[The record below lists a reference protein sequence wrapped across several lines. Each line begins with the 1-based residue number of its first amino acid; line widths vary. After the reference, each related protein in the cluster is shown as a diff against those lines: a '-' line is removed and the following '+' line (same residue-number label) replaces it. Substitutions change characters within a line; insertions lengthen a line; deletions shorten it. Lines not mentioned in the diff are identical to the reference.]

1 VRSNSGLPQSQPHK
15 SLDLWVSSSKMFP
28 MGKVQNKST
37 KDDLPVRELPAAC
50 ADETAAVEFLEKHRW
65 GEHPACP
72 HCGDIDVYKMTARDG
87 SREKHFRWRCRGCK
101 KQFSVRTGTVFED
114 SRIPLRHW
122 CFAFWR
128 ASTSKKG
135 VSALEIHR
143 QTGLSYKSCLFLLH
157 RIRFAMAPTDGNP
170 LTGTVEVDETY
181 IGGKARKGQD
191 RKAAWDNKAP
201 VVALVQRG
209 GEVRSFHVA
218 DVTAKTLKK
227 AILEN
232 VDRRARIMTD
242 EAVQYQGIGRMFD
255 GGHHTVKHSAEE
267 YVRGDVTT
275 NSVEGYFSILKRG
288 INGIYH
294 SVSKQH
300 LHRYLAEFEFRFNR
314 RHLRDG
320 ERVIEAI
327 QAAEGKRLRYRD
339 PVNIKPA
346 SRSEQLPPAF

>member
-1 VRSNSGLPQSQPHK
+1 
-15 SLDLWVSSSKMFP
+15 M
-28 MGKVQNKST
+28 
-37 KDDLPVRELPAAC
+37 
-50 ADETAAVEFLEKHRW
+50 
-65 GEHPACP
+65 
-72 HCGDIDVYKMTARDG
+72 
-87 SREKHFRWRCRGCK
+87 
-101 KQFSVRTGTVFED
+101 
-114 SRIPLRHW
+114 PLRHL
-122 CFAFWR
+122 CFPFWPAF
-128 ASTSKKG
+128 TSKKG

-181 IGGKARKGQD
+181 IGGKARRGED
-191 RKAAWDNKAP
+191 PKAVWENKAP

-209 GEVRSFHVA
+209 GQVRSFHVA

-242 EAVQYQGIGRMFD
+242 EVVTYQGIGKFFE
-255 GGHHTVKHSAEE
+255 GGHHTVKHSADE
-267 YVRGDVTT
+267 YVRGDVST

-300 LHRYLAEFEFRFNR
+300 LHRYLAEFEFRYNR
-314 RHLRDG
+314 RHLEDG
-320 ERVIEAI
+320 ERVIDVI
-327 QAAEGKRLRYRD
+327 KAAEGKRLRYQE
-339 PVNIKPA
+339 PVQRQEVT
-346 SRSEQLPPAF
+346 SSEQLKPNF